1 MPPKKIPTI
10 LKPVLK
16 KGSVMKGVVKTGVV
30 GNTIVRKAAS
40 KPTPKMQGPRRTQ
53 KAVPFRYK
61 PGAITGVDLA
71 AAFKIHP
78 RDSLGDE
85 RGVITAVIKP
95 FKKLKK
101 KR

>member
-1 MPPKKIPTI
+1 MKKRI
-10 LKPVLK
+10 
-16 KGSVMKGVVKTGVV
+16 
-30 GNTIVRKAAS
+30 S
-40 KPTPKMQGPRRTQ
+40 KPTPKMHGPRRTQ

-61 PGAITGVDLA
+61 PGAVTSDNLPTV
-71 AAFKIHP
+71 FKVHP